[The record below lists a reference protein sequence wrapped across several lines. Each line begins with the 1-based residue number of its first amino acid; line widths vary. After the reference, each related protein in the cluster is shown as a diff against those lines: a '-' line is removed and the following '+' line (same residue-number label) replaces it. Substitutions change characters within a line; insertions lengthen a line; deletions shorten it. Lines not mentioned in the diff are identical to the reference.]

1 MPYDEGGNEV
11 EEHMTPEEMQ
21 RLIDVMM
28 RDEGQSWTE
37 ALEILAEVL
46 DLYPYIVN

>member
-1 MPYDEGGNEV
+1 MLYNENGNEA

-37 ALEILAEVL
+37 ALETLAKVL
-46 DLYPYIVN
+46 DLHPYIVN